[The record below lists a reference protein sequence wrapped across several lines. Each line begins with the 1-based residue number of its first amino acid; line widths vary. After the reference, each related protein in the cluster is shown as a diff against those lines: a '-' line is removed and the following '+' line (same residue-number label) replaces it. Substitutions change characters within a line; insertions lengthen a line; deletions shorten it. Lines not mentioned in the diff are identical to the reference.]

1 MKTTL
6 QVVVIFTLFFAVGRL
21 VAEQLPS
28 KSATSSDVV
37 KQVVAVEIPIV
48 SQKDKSFSVDQ
59 LSVKVGDTVKFTND
73 DPFFHNVFSLSPT
86 LTFDLGSYPQGE
98 SRTVKFEEAG
108 EVHVECAI
116 HPSMRMVIEVQE

>member
-1 MKTTL
+1 MKTAL
-6 QVVVIFTLFFAVGRL
+6 QVVVIFTLFFVVGRL
-21 VAEQLPS
+21 VAEQLPP
-28 KSATSSDVV
+28 KSATSSDVSE
-37 KQVVAVEIPIV
+37 QVVAAEITNV

-59 LSVKVGDTVKFTND
+59 LSVKIGDTVKFTND

-116 HPSMRMVIEVQE
+116 HPSMRMVIEVEE

>member
-1 MKTTL
+1 MKTAL
-6 QVVVIFTLFFAVGRL
+6 QVVVIVSFFFTVGRL
-21 VAEQLPS
+21 VAEQLPP
-28 KSATSSDVV
+28 KSATSSSTVE
-37 KQVVAVEIPIV
+37 QVVTVEMPNI

-86 LTFDLGSYPQGE
+86 STFDLGSYPQGE
-98 SRTVKFEEAG
+98 SRTVKFDEAG

-116 HPSMRMVIEVQE
+116 HPSMRMVIEVEE

>member
-116 HPSMRMVIEVQE
+116 HPSMRMVIEVEE